1 MFATLYYTTLSSQ
14 HDARLIVWTPDR
26 HPLVEYLRKDS
37 EIGKTTAPL
46 PRSAFRLREAVLVGR
61 SAANSSAPSAVIDSS
76 DRENCT
82 SLLDRHVELGLSQR
96 RQRYC
101 AAPAMVRKAGTSSAA
116 SNRFGEPVLSS
127 TQPFTVEVTTS
138 PGMNPRARST
148 SLASTSD

>member
-14 HDARLIVWTPDR
+14 HDPLLMAWTANPHPIVEHLGR
-26 HPLVEYLRKDS
+26 DS
-37 EIGKTTAPL
+37 EIGKMTTPL
-46 PRSAFRLREAVLVGR
+46 PRFASDSAKRFLVGR
-61 SAANSSAPSAVIDSS
+61 TEANNSATSAVIDTS
-76 DRENCT
+76 DRENGT
-82 SLLDRHVELGLSQR
+82 GLLDRHVELGLSR
-96 RQRYC
+96 GRQPYC

-127 TQPFTVEVTTS
+127 TQPFTMEVTTS